1 MCTEEG
7 RLRTIG
13 VALSFKVTLSAM
25 WILCVDLA
33 KKGNKKPAE
42 RRAKLLILLVWAWVE
57 LNYRPHAYQARLE

>member
-1 MCTEEG
+1 
-7 RLRTIG
+7 
-13 VALSFKVTLSAM
+13 M

-57 LNYRPHAYQARLE
+57 LNYRPHAYQATEGE